1 MPASPLDHGKP
12 FSERR
17 YLIQQASETATTIA
31 ATLINLKTTPITN
44 AVNECINTI
53 LPVEKQHDMYVH
65 KTATKHVQQQG
76 SLKPSQPTND
86 LSLPFAYN

>member
-65 KTATKHVQQQG
+65 KTATKHVQQQRI
-76 SLKPSQPTND
+76 S
-86 LSLPFAYN
+86 